1 MTNTPQTPQ
10 RDKYVKVGMIA
21 FFVLA
26 GILLLFFLLFKINSV
41 KSAFLTLTEI
51 LQPIILGIVVA
62 YLVNPIMQTIDK
74 PFATFFVKVCKFKK
88 YGAKIARSISVT
100 LAILL
105 FLGLIAAIVYLITPQ
120 LASSVISL
128 IETLPAQIDIA
139 INRVTEFVGK
149 NEHFS
154 GIATGILDYGKDW
167 LEKDLPVFITNHA
180 GKVASGVVKTAGFI
194 WDLIVGFIVS
204 VYVLMSKET
213 FKAQFKKILYAFA
226 GKKHTESVLTV
237 LKKSNQVFSG
247 FITGKIIDSIIIGI
261 LCFIGTSL
269 LNMPYAVLVSII
281 VGVTNVI
288 PFFGPYIGAIPSTL
302 LIIIVDPLKGFYFL
316 IFIILLQQFDGN
328 ILGPKILGDSTGLSP
343 FWVVFSIVVAGGL
356 FGVVGMLLGVPLFA
370 VIYYL
375 INESVRYKLSKR
387 QLPVET
393 EVYMSG
399 NPIEP
404 IESEDLSAEESVPVP
419 EEPQQKGESPVRK
432 KDLINKTNDLI
443 NTVNTL
449 NTRLGDLDRENAELR
464 AQIEEL
470 KVAAQ
475 TEPEA
480 QPVCEEIA
488 FEEEIL
494 PATQPETDVV
504 EQEEPEEI
512 IEDAVVLPQEPP
524 AQKPQAQQE
533 DVSVPAI
540 DLDDKAIEYG
550 ADAIGMI
557 VKESVKYANIISASS
572 SDDKK
577 ELLNLI
583 MGKAE
588 IAKTDIFSIA
598 EGDAECDTKQELIAA
613 VLDETIDYFKSVAG
627 QI

>member
-10 RDKYVKVGMIA
+10 RDKYVKVGMVA

-26 GILLLFFLLFKINSV
+26 GILLLFFFLFKINSV
-41 KSAFLTLTEI
+41 KSAFITLTEI

-74 PFATFFVKVCKFKK
+74 PFSTFFVKVCRFKK
-88 YGAKIARSISVT
+88 RGAKIARGFSVA
-100 LAILL
+100 LAIIL

-120 LASSVISL
+120 FIESAVSM

-139 INRVTEFVGK
+139 IKHITDFVGK
-149 NEHFS
+149 NELLS
-154 GIATGILDYGKDW
+154 AVATNALDYGKDW
-167 LEKDLPVFITNHA
+167 LENDLPEFVTSYA
-180 GKVASGVVKTAGFI
+180 GKVATGVVKTAGFLS
-194 WDLIVGFIVS
+194 DLIIGFIVA

-213 FKAQFKKILYAFA
+213 FKAQFKKMLYAFA
-226 GKKHTESVLTV
+226 GQKPSESVLTV
-237 LKKSNQVFSG
+237 LKKSNEVFSG
-247 FITGKIIDSIIIGI
+247 FITGKIIDSIIMGI

-269 LNMPYAVLVSII
+269 LNIPYAALVSII
-281 VGVTNVI
+281 VGVTNII
-288 PFFGPYIGAIPSTL
+288 PFFGPFIGAIPSTL
-302 LIIIVDPLKGFYFL
+302 LILIVDPLKGLYFL

-328 ILGPKILGDSTGLSP
+328 VLGPKILGDSTGLSP
-343 FWVVFSIVVAGGL
+343 FWVIFSIVVAGGL
-356 FGVVGMLLGVPLFA
+356 FGFLGMLLGVPLFA

-375 INESVRYKLSKR
+375 INESVRYKLSKK

-399 NPIEP
+399 APIEP
-404 IESEDLSAEESVPVP
+404 TDRETPSLEEPIP
-419 EEPQQKGESPVRK
+419 ETLEEPQQKGETPVRK

-475 TEPEA
+475 TQPE
-480 QPVCEEIA
+480 PVCEETV
-488 FEEEIL
+488 FEEETL
-494 PATQPETDVV
+494 PATNPEVEIA
-504 EQEEPEEI
+504 EQEQEPDEI
-512 IEDAVVLPQEPP
+512 IEEAVVLPQE
-524 AQKPQAQQE
+524 ASAHKSEAQQE

-557 VKESVKYANIISASS
+557 VKESVKYANIISSSS

-598 EGDAECDTKQELIAA
+598 EGDAERDTKQELITA

>member
-1 MTNTPQTPQ
+1 MTNAPQTPQ

-26 GILLLFFLLFKINSV
+26 GILLLFFLLFKINSI
-41 KSAFLTLTEI
+41 KNGFLSIIEI

-62 YLVNPIMQTIDK
+62 YLVNPIMETIDK
-74 PFATFFVKVCKFKK
+74 PFDTFFVKVCRFKK
-88 YGAKIARSISVT
+88 HGAKIARGLSV
-100 LAILL
+100 AIAIIL

-120 LASSVISL
+120 LFASVVSL
-128 IETLPAQIDIA
+128 VETLPAQIDIA
-139 INRVTEFVGK
+139 IKQITDFVGK
-149 NEHFS
+149 NEIFS
-154 GIATGILDYGKDW
+154 AIATNALDYGKNW
-167 LEKDLPVFITNHA
+167 LENDLPTLVTDYA
-180 GKVASGVVKTAGFI
+180 GKVATGVVKTAGFLS
-194 WDLIVGFIVS
+194 DLIIGFIVA
-204 VYVLMSKET
+204 VYVLASKET
-213 FKAQFKKILYAFA
+213 FKAQFKKVLYAFA
-226 GKKHTESVLTV
+226 GEKRSESVLAV
-237 LKKSNQVFSG
+237 LKKSNDVFSG

-261 LCFIGTSL
+261 LCFIGTTL
-269 LNMPYAVLVSII
+269 LNMPYAALVSII
-281 VGVTNVI
+281 VGVTNII

-302 LIIIVDPLKGFYFL
+302 LILIVDPLKGLYFL

-328 ILGPKILGDSTGLSP
+328 VLGPKILGDSTGLSP
-343 FWVVFSIVVAGGL
+343 FWVIFSIVVAGGL
-356 FGVVGMLLGVPLFA
+356 FGVLGMLLGVPLFA

-375 INESVRYKLSKR
+375 INESVRYNLQKK

-393 EVYMSG
+393 EVYMAGS
-399 NPIEP
+399 PIKVADAQEEPEKDSEP
-404 IESEDLSAEESVPVP
+404 IR
-419 EEPQQKGESPVRK
+419 EPQQEGEPPVRK

-475 TEPEA
+475 TEPQPE
-480 QPVCEEIA
+480 PVCEETV

-504 EQEEPEEI
+504 EQEQEPEEI
-512 IEDAVVLPQEPP
+512 IEDAVVLPQEAPV
-524 AQKPQAQQE
+524 QKPQAQQE

-557 VKESVKYANIISASS
+557 VKESVKYANIISSSS

-598 EGDAECDTKQELIAA
+598 EGEAERDTKQELIAA